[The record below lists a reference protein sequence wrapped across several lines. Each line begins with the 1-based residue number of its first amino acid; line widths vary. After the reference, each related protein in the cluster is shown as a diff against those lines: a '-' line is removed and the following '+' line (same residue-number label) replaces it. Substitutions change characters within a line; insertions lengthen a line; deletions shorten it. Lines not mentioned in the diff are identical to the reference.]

1 MKNITLFSR
10 YKRMINLMLADGQQH
25 YTSSELNT
33 HVGQYEDG
41 SRWKQMNNNPYYT
54 TRTYQT
60 MLKDL
65 GCISMVRR
73 GLWKINAPIPE
84 WFSSLHLS
92 ALSNSGSR
100 KSLEKSSFVWQ
111 NMPQEHKINPWN
123 QIPAQNNNNMQ
134 NNENFTINAKHTG
147 NISFYELTIDF
158 PAELAEHI
166 PNGKFHATMQD
177 SDDGSVDLLE
187 WHYSFNGVEIS
198 PAVMQQ
204 LISSAPIAMHSGKH
218 DSPMNYALDLQMR
231 FLAAARAFVPT
242 QNDTV
247 PQIPP
252 VAPVSAEPTVVFTKE
267 SFNAFLEGFAKNIVK
282 DLSYVVESQINDIH
296 APEVLDIYFDKYS
309 LSLEVELCADKI
321 IGGLDFTETIEECT
335 ESAMNTYFPDNQ
347 EVTNPTNIA

>member
-1 MKNITLFSR
+1 
-10 YKRMINLMLADGQQH
+10 MINLMLAEGQQY

-41 SRWKQMNNNPYYT
+41 SHWKRMHNNPYFT

-60 MLKDL
+60 ILKHL

-92 ALSNSGSR
+92 ALINSGAR

-123 QIPAQNNNNMQ
+123 QKPAQNNNNMQ

-158 PAELAEHI
+158 PAELADHI
-166 PNGKFHATMQD
+166 PNGKFHAHMQ
-177 SDDGSVDLLE
+177 SDAENCKELLE
-187 WHYSFNGVEIS
+187 WNYSFNGVELD

-204 LISSAPIAMHSGKH
+204 LICSAPIAMHSGKH

-242 QNDTV
+242 ENDTV

-252 VAPVSAEPTVVFTKE
+252 VAPVSAEPMISFTKE
-267 SFNAFLEGFAKNIVK
+267 SFDAFLQGFAEDIVK
-282 DLSYVVESQINDIH
+282 NFSYVVESQINDMH
-296 APEVLDIYFDKYS
+296 APEMVDISFDSYS
-309 LSLEVELCADKI
+309 LSLEVELCGDRI
-321 IGGLDFTETIEECT
+321 MRELDFTETIEECT
-335 ESAMNTYFPDNQ
+335 ENAMNTYFPDNQ
-347 EVTNPTNIA
+347 EVTNSTNIA